1 MSAIFHLDT
10 EAYTTTQFS
19 WQAKTKGWTINKH
32 IKWCMSWCSASL
44 CCRGF
49 KVLSAIMALL
59 CVCVCVRDWGERHRL
74 ILIIMHACPHAHTHT
89 HTHTHTVD
97 NRQGE
102 LGGLVKEVCVESG
115 PRNRVCL
122 LCSVWAESVSCVVF
136 EQSFSCVVFEKS
148 LFLVWWLSTVCLLCG
163 VWAESVFC
171 VVFEQSLS
179 LVWCLSRVCLL
190 CGVWTE
196 SVFYVVFEQ
205 SLFLMWCLSTV
216 CFNCHLVKE
225 VCVERGPENR
235 VCLLCGVWAQSV
247 STASRHQQWVMAS
260 RRRRCT
266 CVSLLRGL
274 TCSCCPPCTP
284 LVSSD
289 WSATSPAP
297 PATCCT
303 TVTHTHSSRFVSQQS
318 VKSTDLTGLVSPF
331 PGDGTFNIVSPKK
344 YFIHFGHCFAFETVF
359 FHLYKICR
367 E

>member
-1 MSAIFHLDT
+1 
-10 EAYTTTQFS
+10 
-19 WQAKTKGWTINKH
+19 
-32 IKWCMSWCSASL
+32 
-44 CCRGF
+44 
-49 KVLSAIMALL
+49 
-59 CVCVCVRDWGERHRL
+59 
-74 ILIIMHACPHAHTHT
+74 MHAPMHTHACTHT
-89 HTHTHTVD
+89 HTHTH
-97 NRQGE
+97 RGQPARRIRRLGE
-102 LGGLVKEVCVESG
+102 RSVCWE
-115 PRNRVCL
+115 
-122 LCSVWAESVSCVVF
+122 WTT
-136 EQSFSCVVFEKS
+136 EQSLSLVWWLSSLFLVWCLSS

-163 VWAESVFC
+163 VWSESVFY
-171 VVFEQSLS
+171 VVA
-179 LVWCLSRVCLL
+179 
-190 CGVWTE
+190 E

-205 SLFLMWCLSTV
+205 SLFLVWCLSTV

-225 VCVERGPENR
+225 VYVERGPENR

-247 STASRHQQWVMAS
+247 STASRHQQWMMAS

-266 CVSLLRGL
+266 CVSPLRGL

-331 PGDGTFNIVSPKK
+331 PGDGTFNIVSLKK

-359 FHLYKICR
+359 FFSFVQNL
-367 E
+367 